1 MAPNVSSTSMDP
13 LLTTTKVAKAI
24 MAAPTGNG
32 RLIATILS
40 AYDLPDG
47 DVPTSVTLSYQ
58 DLGGNI
64 VSTGPPAAKHKDH
77 ANSYKFGSANATNNT
92 VVANQLILDAPL
104 PTLFESELT
113 FTLTFADRTKNLVSK
128 CTVKKTLRVNETQW
142 LILNLDAAHP
152 AAPLRSTS
160 SAISNITV
168 DKPTLRLKLRLEGP
182 YRPEI
187 SALIKLCDGWFHAVD
202 AVTDTTAGVTQNVVG
217 GITSVPEHVPALKLL
232 LLPGVPLTAVAVVAA
247 PIAIGL
253 LIVVLPFFLPLLLG
267 VLSITGIL
275 ALLSSGLYLSTR
287 EGRTRIQHVAEPS
300 YQTFLMT
307 TTGQRIIYN
316 VGPRPSPQALA
327 HAILP
332 EGMIGKLIVS
342 LTVDFIGSMSYLLPI
357 VGEGFDVAWAPISM
371 VLVGAMY
378 DETSPHLKY
387 VALVEELLPFTD
399 IVPSATL
406 GWMKEFGPGLLEEG
420 KRRLDG
426 GSGGKVNRNRV
437 VVTAAR
443 R

>member
-1 MAPNVSSTSMDP
+1 MDP
-13 LLTTTKVAKAI
+13 LLTTTKAVKAL

-47 DVPTSVTLSYQ
+47 TVPASVTLSYT
-58 DLGGNI
+58 DGSTGNV

-77 ANSYKFGSANATNNT
+77 ANSYKFGNVASPSSS
-92 VVANQLILDAPL
+92 ANQLVLDAPL

-113 FTLTFADRTKNLVSK
+113 FTLTYADATKNLSSK

-152 AAPLRSTS
+152 SAPLRSS
-160 SAISNITV
+160 PSAISNSDNTNT
-168 DKPTLRLKLRLEGP
+168 PTLRLKLRLEGP

-187 SALIKLCDGWFHAVD
+187 AALIHLFDGWFNVVD
-202 AVTDTTAGVTQNVVG
+202 VVTDTTGGVSKNLIG
-217 GITSVPEHVPALKLL
+217 GIPDVPNKVPALKLL
-232 LLPGVPLTAVAVVAA
+232 LLPGVPLTAVGVVAA
-247 PIAIGL
+247 PIVIGL
-253 LIVVLPFFLPLLLG
+253 LIVGMPVFLPIFLALFG
-267 VLSITGIL
+267 TTAIL
-275 ALLSSGLYLSTR
+275 AALGSGLYFSTR
-287 EGRTRIQHVAEPS
+287 DGRTRIQHVAEPS

-307 TTGQRIIYN
+307 TTGQRIVYN

-327 HAILP
+327 HAVLP

-342 LTVDFIGSMSYLLPI
+342 LTVDFIGSMSYLLPV

-371 VLVGAMY
+371 ILVGAMY
-378 DETSPHLKY
+378 DESSPHLKY
-387 VALVEELLPFTD
+387 VALMEELLPFTD

-406 GWMKEFGPGLLEEG
+406 GWMKEYGPGLLEEG
-420 KRRLDG
+420 QRRMTG
-426 GSGGKVNRNRV
+426 GGKVNRNRV
-437 VVTAAR
+437 VATR